1 MRSKAAFPRRGGI
14 EFFIRAQ
21 QSCLRLAATLAVALV
36 AATAGTALAQEP
48 KLTLLPDMVLT
59 GPTDRLS
66 LEAPKGIDVS
76 KVKLPQISISPDN
89 DVRSIKIIGADTR
102 AVAIAIDLAGNAKI
116 GKREVKLSVDGK
128 VLTGTLDV
136 IQGPAIV
143 VEWPGAASQNKKV
156 TSTLTVQSRAGLDLS
171 KIEAKDIA
179 ITPKG
184 VSVVEVTGQSA
195 DALTVGLNIPSAAD
209 RNAVRTLKIGRDI
222 NMAANF
228 SLATKPHAPKACAK
242 LQHCC
247 EGTADRCTVCRPLD
261 QVCKK

>member
-1 MRSKAAFPRRGGI
+1 MRSKAAFPRRGGT
-14 EFFIRAQ
+14 EFLTRAM
-21 QSCLRLAATLAVALV
+21 QSCLHLATTLAVLLV
-36 AATAGTALAQEP
+36 AATTGTALAQEP

-76 KVKLPQISISPDN
+76 KVKLSQISVVPDN
-89 DVRSIKIIGADTR
+89 DVRGIKIIGTDTR
-102 AVAIAIDLAGNAKI
+102 AVAIALDLAGNAKI
-116 GKREVKLSVDGK
+116 GKREIRLSVDGK

-136 IQGPAIV
+136 IQGPSLAI
-143 VEWPGAASQNKKV
+143 EWPGAASQNKKA
-156 TSTLTVQSRAGLDLS
+156 TTTLNVQSRAGLDLS
-171 KIEAKDIA
+171 KVEAKDITV
-179 ITPKG
+179 TPAG
-184 VSVVEVTGQSA
+184 VSVVEVSGQSA
-195 DALTVGLNIPSAAD
+195 EALTLGLNVASSAD

-222 NMAANF
+222 NMGANF

-261 QVCKK
+261 QLCKK